1 MIASEILS
9 HVVPVLKMTDSCQQA
24 LSWMEMFR
32 VSHLP
37 VADDNRY
44 LGLLSDEHIYSYGNL
59 NDAVSHL
66 KFPVE
71 GTFVYE
77 DFHIYDVIRLASS
90 GLLSVVPVLSRD
102 SLYMG
107 SILLNDILHK
117 LDKLLC
123 VDQPG
128 GIIILEV
135 NSIDYSLAEIAQVV
149 EYNEAKVLSCYVTA
163 NQETRQ
169 LRVTLKV
176 NTAGITPILDT
187 FFRYGYT
194 IRDSFVAGEEQQD
207 VMKERYGQL
216 MKYLSM

>member
-37 VADDNRY
+37 VTESDRF
-44 LGLLSDEHIYSYGNL
+44 LGLISDEHIYSYGNL
-59 NDAVSHL
+59 NDEISCL

-71 GTFVYE
+71 GTYVYE

-90 GLLSVVPVLSRD
+90 GLLSVVPVLNRE

-135 NSIDYSLAEIAQVV
+135 NRIDYSLAEIAQVV
-149 EYNEAKVLSCYVTA
+149 EYNEARVLSCYVTG
-163 NQETRQ
+163 NNDTRQ

-176 NTAGITPILDT
+176 NTIGVTPILDT
-187 FFRYGYT
+187 FIRYGYT

-207 VMKERYGQL
+207 VTKERYGQL